1 LYLKNMQPSA
11 GQVKYTKPFV
21 HVSTV
26 SIQVHGQWRILRKS
40 RTLDHV
46 QDVNG
51 RQKNEASQRL

>member
-1 LYLKNMQPSA
+1 MQPSA

-26 SIQVHGQWRILRKS
+26 SIQDHGRWRILRKS
-40 RTLDHV
+40 RMLDHV

-51 RQKNEASQRL
+51 RQKNEASQRH